1 MLIVNNLSRL
11 GLNPVSFEIR
21 KGELIALTGSSG
33 SGKSLLL
40 RSLADLDPNEGQVR
54 LEGVDRADI
63 SAPAWRKKVAY
74 LPAESGWWA
83 ALVGD
88 HFIEPDKAGMIIGSL
103 NLPPECL
110 DWPVE
115 RLSTGEKQRLGLARL
130 FERRPSVL
138 LLDEPTS
145 ALDSASVQAVETQIM
160 QRCKEGAAIMMTTH
174 DDDQAK
180 RLATRVLRIEG
191 GRLSEIQP

>member
-21 KGELIALTGSSG
+21 KGELIALTGPSG

-40 RSLADLDPNEGQVR
+40 RSLADLDPNEGQVS
-54 LEGVDRADI
+54 LDGVDRSDM
-63 SAPAWRKKVAY
+63 SAPAWRKKVGY
-74 LPAESGWWA
+74 LPAESGWWTP
-83 ALVGD
+83 LVRD
-88 HFIEPDKAGMIIGSL
+88 HFIEPDKARVIVSSL

-160 QRCKEGAAIMMTTH
+160 HRRKEGAAILMTTH
-174 DDDQAK
+174 DADQAK
-180 RLATRVLRIEG
+180 RLATRVLRIES

>member
-21 KGELIALTGSSG
+21 KGELIALTGPSG

-40 RSLADLDPNEGQVR
+40 RSLADLDPNEGQVS
-54 LEGVDRADI
+54 LDGVDRSDM
-63 SAPAWRKKVAY
+63 SAPAWRKKVGY
-74 LPAESGWWA
+74 LPAESGWWTP
-83 ALVGD
+83 LVRN

-110 DWPVE
+110 DWQVE

-160 QRCKEGAAIMMTTH
+160 HRRKEGAAILMTTH
-174 DDDQAK
+174 DADQAK